1 MANIMSLKNVRNKA
15 SRSGFDMSRRSCF
28 TSKVGELLPVWWQFV
43 LPGDSWQAQL
53 QSFVRTMPVN
63 TASYGR
69 IREYYDFFFVPLSQL
84 WNRAPQAMTLMN
96 DNVQHSNGLGGLTA
110 LDGTLPSISLSNI
123 NAVLGNLHSKD
134 NLFGY
139 DRGILACKLLSY
151 LGYGMPD
158 STNKHQISR
167 ITRVNPLVNLF
178 PILAYQK
185 IYSDFFRYTQWESPN
200 PSTFN
205 VDWMTGKGDTVLSS
219 TQFLSY
225 LDENTMFD
233 LRYCNLQKDLF
244 HGIMPR
250 AQFGSESVVSL
261 GSDIAASYEYSF
273 GNTSTGTGPA
283 GDVTT
288 QLISRSDRDDLVMR
302 SGTVDVPYL
311 RLYGSEFPSKL
322 SVLALRQ
329 AEALQRW
336 KEVAQA
342 AEEDYKQQV
351 EAHWNV
357 SVSDFLS
364 GQCRYLGGIDGNISV
379 NEVVNTNLVGSEG
392 ATQPAD
398 IAGKGIGSSQGNISF
413 NSQGEYGIIMCI
425 YHALPLVDY
434 ITTGVDSKLLLTDAS
449 TFPVPELDSV
459 GMELLPLN
467 SLTTNRDTQRIGYVP
482 RYLPFKTDYDRC
494 FGEFASTLESWIL
507 PYSDDNIVL
516 ASASDPAPD
525 DNPNVPASDT
535 RVRYDF
541 FKCNPA
547 LVDPMFAQNATEST
561 ESDQLWNQIF
571 IKAFVT
577 RNLDYNGLP
586 Y

>member
-1 MANIMSLKNVRNKA
+1 MANIMSLANVRNKA
-15 SRSGFDMSRRSCF
+15 SRNGFDLSRRSCF
-28 TSKVGELLPVWWQFV
+28 TSKVGELLPVWWQFI
-43 LPGDSWQAQL
+43 LPGDSVQLQL

-84 WNRAPQAMTLMN
+84 WNKAPMVLTQMN
-96 DNVQHSNGLGGLTA
+96 DNVQHANGLSGLTVVN
-110 LDGTLPSISLSNI
+110 GELPSITMSNMNSVLSSLD
-123 NAVLGNLHSKD
+123 AKD

-139 DRGILACKLLSY
+139 SRGKLATKLCSY
-151 LGYGMPD
+151 LGYGMPVT
-158 STNKHQISR
+158 SGTGLVKSASS
-167 ITRVNPLVNLF
+167 NPVMNIF
-178 PILAYQK
+178 PLLAYQK
-185 IYSDFFRYTQWESPN
+185 IYADFFRYTQWESPN

-205 VDWMTGKGDTVLSS
+205 VDWMLGNGDTDLSS
-219 TQFLSY
+219 GQFKSY

-250 AQFGSESVVSL
+250 AQFGAESVVSL
-261 GSDIAASYEYSF
+261 GGTDPDAYQQYFFAKTATGGAVATGSAYMYQTAQ
-273 GNTSTGTGPA
+273 GNVLRDSTNTN
-283 GDVTT
+283 
-288 QLISRSDRDDLVMR
+288 L
-302 SGTVDVPYL
+302 PYIQVQ
-311 RLYGSEFPSKL
+311 GSANVL

-336 KEVAQA
+336 KEVALA
-342 AEEDYKQQV
+342 AEEDYKSQI

-357 SVSDFLS
+357 SVSELLS

-379 NEVVNTNLVGSEG
+379 NEVVNTNLVSGES
-392 ATQPAD
+392 TQPAD
-398 IAGKGIGSSQGNISF
+398 IAGKGIGSSTGSVSF
-413 NSQGEYGIIMCI
+413 NSQGEYGVIMCV
-425 YHALPLVDY
+425 YHALPLLDY
-434 ITTGVDSKLLLTDAS
+434 VTSGVDSKLLLTDAT

-459 GMELLPLN
+459 GMELLPMQA
-467 SLTTNRDTQRIGYVP
+467 LTSSNVTGRLGYVP

-494 FGEFASTLESWIL
+494 FGEFANTLESWIL
-507 PYSDDNIVL
+507 PFADDQVLLNSNNSSD
-516 ASASDPAPD
+516 PD
-525 DNPNVPASDT
+525 DNPNVPSEDT

-547 LVDPMFAQNATEST
+547 IVDPMFAQSADETT
-561 ESDQLWNQIF
+561 TTDCLWNQIF
-571 IKAFVT
+571 VKCYVT